1 MVQTN
6 DTFEYRVSGIF
17 IWNGGSWDVQGLYP
31 ESTTSEGSYR
41 DPETVK
47 LISDHNQ
54 RVISATGANVTS
66 SPSTTPAAVPS
77 TGSGGSGSTV
87 LPSAAASNA
96 SSVPGVQGPVTTFAG
111 RRLRRVF

>member
-54 RVISATGANVTS
+54 ERAKLLLANGFADGLAS
-66 SPSTTPAAVPS
+66 RKAPTTIFVR
-77 TGSGGSGSTV
+77 
-87 LPSAAASNA
+87 NCIKD
-96 SSVPGVQGPVTTFAG
+96 
-111 RRLRRVF
+111 LRSR